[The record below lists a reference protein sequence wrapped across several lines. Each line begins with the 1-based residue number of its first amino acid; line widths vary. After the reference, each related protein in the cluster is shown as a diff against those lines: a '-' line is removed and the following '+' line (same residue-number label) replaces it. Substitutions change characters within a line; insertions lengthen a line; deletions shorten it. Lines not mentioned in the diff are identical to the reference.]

1 MWQSGLGQRYFLGKE
16 DAEWLE
22 VPIHA
27 LPFVNT
33 GLAMDDGEPEDEED
47 KNPLAHL
54 DADPDAHIPVTPGM
68 ARL

>member
-1 MWQSGLGQRYFLGKE
+1 MAVGAWAEVFLGKQ
-16 DAEWLE
+16 DTEWLE

-33 GLAMDDGEPEDEED
+33 GLVMDDGEPEDEED
-47 KNPLAHL
+47 ENPLAHL
-54 DADPDAHIPVTPGM
+54 DADPDVDIPVTPGM